1 MRAGL
6 QAVIRAV
13 CAIIDAFHFPLPD
26 DDVAGN
32 NPVTALVPG
41 LPARSALLE
50 TAAGA
55 ASMADHGASAAVAA
69 GGGEAELAREIQAAL
84 VRRVLPALQAQLVRL
99 GLNPMHPNPR
109 A

>member
-13 CAIIDAFHFPLPD
+13 CAVIDAFHFPLPE
-26 DDVAGN
+26 DDVAGD
-32 NPVTALVPG
+32 NPVTASVPG
-41 LPARSALLE
+41 PPARPALLE

-69 GGGEAELAREIQAAL
+69 GGGELAREIQAAL